1 MSKVN
6 LLPPE
11 LSPERRKQSLAD
23 LAPAIAWRAGAAV
36 VVLGYSTFL
45 FTLFSAQGVLEE
57 RRTALE
63 RLAPEVAAA
72 QELQQERERAEAM
85 LAAWRKV
92 FLEREDLVY
101 LLEDVNAG
109 VPAAVWLTA
118 LEIAPGE
125 ETAAD
130 EPYPRPSI
138 LRIEGRSRSLAAVG
152 AFVQNL
158 NRRPYFSGVVL
169 QEVREEGD
177 GVLSF
182 KISTQLARSSENVAA
197 PD

>member
-1 MSKVN
+1 V
-6 LLPPE
+6 
-11 LSPERRKQSLAD
+11 
-23 LAPAIAWRAGAAV
+23 
-36 VVLGYSTFL
+36 
-45 FTLFSAQGVLEE
+45 
-57 RRTALE
+57 
-63 RLAPEVAAA
+63 
-72 QELQQERERAEAM
+72 

-92 FLEREDLVY
+92 LLEREDLVY
-101 LLEDVNAG
+101 ILEDVNAG

-125 ETAAD
+125 ETEAD
-130 EPYPRPSI
+130 EQYPRPSI

-158 NRRPYFSGVVL
+158 NRMPHFSSVGL